1 MKKNLVLIGILL
13 QTVYNFVKA
22 EELQSDQI
30 IKLDGKITVSQ
41 ESDLWLRVTV
51 PFLVKQHPE
60 LLKLEGKRPE
70 SIEELFNPEYLDSL
84 KIKIW
89 ISFFNEFNRN
99 ALKGDRKDV
108 RFFDYY
114 FAELEC
120 MAVEIDRKTKKAEFL
135 FPAVIAKMRDLGN
148 NPKPT
153 GYVIEFSRRGKIFS
167 VSDSITF
174 LNFDQEEYL
183 EKYRMEAVNNS
194 SKNEGVLIPA
204 YLVNDNYLKDLGPVV
219 RD

>member
-135 FPAVIAKMRDLGN
+135 FPAVIAKMRDWGN
-148 NPKPT
+148 SPKPT
-153 GYVIEFSRRGKIFS
+153 GYVIEFSRRGKTFS
-167 VSDSITF
+167 VSDSISF
-174 LNFDQEEYL
+174 LNYDKEEVL
-183 EKYRMEAVNNS
+183 EKYRMEALNNS

-204 YLVNDNYLKDLGPVV
+204 YLINDNYLKDLGPVV

>member
-1 MKKNLVLIGILL
+1 MKKYLVLIGILL
-13 QTVYNFVKA
+13 QTMNNLVKA
-22 EELQSDQI
+22 DELEPDQI

-51 PFLVKQHPE
+51 PFMVKQHPE
-60 LLKLEGKRPE
+60 LLKLGGKRPE
-70 SIEELFNPEYLDSL
+70 SIEELFNPDFLDSL

-89 ISFFNEFNRN
+89 ISFLNEFNRY
-99 ALKGDRKDV
+99 ALKGERKDV
-108 RFFDYY
+108 RFFDY
-114 FAELEC
+114 FSAELEC
-120 MAVEIDRKTKKAEFL
+120 MAIEVDRKTKKAEFL
-135 FPAVIAKMRDLGN
+135 LPVAIAKMRDWGN

-174 LNFDQEEYL
+174 LNFDQEDYL

-194 SKNEGVLIPA
+194 SKNEGMLIPA
-204 YLVNDNYLKDLGPVV
+204 YLINANYLKDLGPVV

>member
-135 FPAVIAKMRDLGN
+135 LPAAIGKMRDWGN